1 MKLRIQNKINLL
13 AGGSKVLDEN
23 GELVYA
29 VKGKI
34 ISPTRKKK
42 IYDKD
47 GNLLYIVRNKYWR
60 FLTRKCIIYDGNKKK
75 IAKIKDK
82 PFSFKGLFFVEN
94 YKEEIKFEGAFLDP
108 MMAIYANDKVV
119 GTLTRNIKLFG
130 DAFELDALDE
140 YAPFLTALVIG
151 IDNIQDSYSNNKL
164 D

>member
-1 MKLRIQNKINLL
+1 MKLYIKNKLNLL

-23 GELVYA
+23 GQEVFN
-29 VKGKI
+29 VKGKM

-47 GNLLYIVRNKYWR
+47 GNLLFIVRNKYWK

-75 IAKIKDK
+75 IARIKDK
-82 PFSFKGLFFVEN
+82 PFSFKGLYFVEG

-108 MMAIYANDKVV
+108 MMAIHAGDRII
-119 GTLTRNIKLFG
+119 GTLTRNIQLFG

-151 IDNIQDSYSNNKL
+151 IDNICDR